1 VRETNGEEVYVCV
14 LVCVC
19 VYVCYRWR
27 GGVYVCVYVCMSVC
41 VCVYVRTTHDAN
53 AAFGTSVLCTL
64 SGAHS
69 ALSAQ

>member
-1 VRETNGEEVYVCV
+1 MPTYTMLNTEVTDSRHWIQFGEC
-14 LVCVC
+14 LLLFAALL
-19 VYVCYRWR
+19 
-27 GGVYVCVYVCMSVC
+27 GIGI
-41 VCVYVRTTHDAN
+41 RTTHDAN